1 MISITL
7 LLYVIA
13 SIILFIAALKEDI
26 GVTGSIL
33 VALLWPILISAVILM
48 AIKNGILQRRE
59 DK

>member
-7 LLYVIA
+7 PLYITA
-13 SIILFIAALKEDI
+13 SVILFIAALKEDI